1 VGTPPREATKLR
13 RRLDRKTTREK
24 SVKSTVLTS
33 ANVSCAFLGLIPS
46 EFDRSAEGVAAIVAQ
61 PVMVDTAAG
70 DEAGFFSDQQ
80 GAAATRTFRPTG
92 M

>member
-1 VGTPPREATKLR
+1 MTETQTCILAWAAV
-13 RRLDRKTTREK
+13 
-24 SVKSTVLTS
+24 
-33 ANVSCAFLGLIPS
+33 
-46 EFDRSAEGVAAIVAQ
+46 EFDRSTEGVAAIVTH

-70 DEAGFFSDQQ
+70 AEAGLFSDQQ